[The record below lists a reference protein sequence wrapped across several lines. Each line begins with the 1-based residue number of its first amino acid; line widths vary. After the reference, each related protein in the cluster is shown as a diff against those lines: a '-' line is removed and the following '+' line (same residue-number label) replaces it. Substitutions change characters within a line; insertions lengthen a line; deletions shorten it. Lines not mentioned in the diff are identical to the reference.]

1 MTQKAEWAARRAL
14 ELDEKLG
21 DAHAALGL
29 LLMEDRAEFERAF
42 KRALELDPNSADVHA
57 YYARILCY
65 RWGLID
71 KALTHMRRAQEL
83 DPLSPAMYVDL
94 GRILISARQYDQSLD
109 QYRKALE
116 LNPNYAPAHFNL
128 LLCYLVKGDYE
139 QASAQVE
146 RAKASAEKDQFV
158 DARLGQLGY
167 AYAVLGRRAEAQK
180 ILDELN
186 ELSKRNHARPQSLA
200 LVHAGLGE
208 KDKAFELLQK
218 ERSAV
223 MNSLEVDPVWDSL
236 RSDPRFADLLRQR
249 ESRSGRG
256 Q

>member
-1 MTQKAEWAARRAL
+1 M
-14 ELDEKLG
+14 
-21 DAHAALGL
+21 
-29 LLMEDRAEFERAF
+29 
-42 KRALELDPNSADVHA
+42 
-57 YYARILCY
+57 
-65 RWGLID
+65 
-71 KALTHMRRAQEL
+71 
-83 DPLSPAMYVDL
+83 
-94 GRILISARQYDQSLD
+94 
-109 QYRKALE
+109 
-116 LNPNYAPAHFNL
+116 
-128 LLCYLVKGDYE
+128 KGDYE

-223 MNSLEVDPVWDSL
+223 MNSLEVDPVWDGL